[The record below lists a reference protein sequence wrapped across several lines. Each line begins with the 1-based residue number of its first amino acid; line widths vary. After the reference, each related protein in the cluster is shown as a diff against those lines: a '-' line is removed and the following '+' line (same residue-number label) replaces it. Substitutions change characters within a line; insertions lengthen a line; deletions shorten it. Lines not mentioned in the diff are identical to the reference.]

1 MSSGCKRC
9 ADLALSKKINELKAV
24 SGLDSLVWKL
34 IVFEDLTKPV
44 KFEFSLVSQFHEL
57 WFHIKNHATI
67 PDAMPSHWIQ
77 QSTTS
82 TEPSFDDAPDLLEGL
97 KVTLHDG
104 IG

>member
-1 MSSGCKRC
+1 MSSGCKIC

-34 IVFEDLTKPV
+34 IVFGDLTKPV
-44 KFEFSLVSQFHEL
+44 KFEFSFHEL

-97 KVTLHDG
+97 KGYLNNT
-104 IG
+104 